1 MKASQSIAQR
11 SIMSVSWNVV
21 ASPANVVIGFVRSV
35 LLARLLPVEVFGVYG
50 WAGSVVAL
58 SAVAANFGLGGA
70 FVHRAPETEDEEQ
83 GAAVHFTLQ
92 LIFSLVW
99 AILLTA
105 GTLIFASGQTRTA
118 LLVLTATSV
127 GTHLVQTPRLI
138 LARRVVHRRLAL
150 VQVINILLSTLAAV
164 GLAWRGVT
172 LWALLSTDLSIFVIN
187 ILFFYVWRP
196 VWRPRLT
203 WAPRAMRYFLR
214 FGSRNFM
221 AIALLRGLDRV
232 DDLWTGA
239 YLGKTSMGF
248 YSRAYTFATYPSRL
262 VAAPI
267 NMVTQ
272 GTYAEL
278 KGDRLRL
285 SRAFFRAN
293 AFLVRSGF
301 LLAGLL
307 ALTAPEFIR
316 LVLSAKWLP
325 MLDAFRLMLVFTLL
339 DPIKLTVGDLF
350 VAVGKPEKVV
360 QARLVQLMVLLA
372 GLFSLGPWLGIA
384 GVALAVDL
392 MVVVGI
398 AILLYQARVYVDFS
412 FTRLFIAPGVAL
424 VIGMVLAR
432 GAMVLPGILGSD
444 WRTGFVKAVV
454 FSAVYGTVVLVL
466 ERQQLF
472 EAFHLFSHHWAQSIG
487 RKAG

>member
-239 YLGKTSMGF
+239 
-248 YSRAYTFATYPSRL
+248 
-262 VAAPI
+262 
-267 NMVTQ
+267 
-272 GTYAEL
+272 
-278 KGDRLRL
+278 
-285 SRAFFRAN
+285 
-293 AFLVRSGF
+293 
-301 LLAGLL
+301 
-307 ALTAPEFIR
+307 
-316 LVLSAKWLP
+316 
-325 MLDAFRLMLVFTLL
+325 
-339 DPIKLTVGDLF
+339 
-350 VAVGKPEKVV
+350 
-360 QARLVQLMVLLA
+360 
-372 GLFSLGPWLGIA
+372 
-384 GVALAVDL
+384 
-392 MVVVGI
+392 
-398 AILLYQARVYVDFS
+398 
-412 FTRLFIAPGVAL
+412 
-424 VIGMVLAR
+424 
-432 GAMVLPGILGSD
+432 
-444 WRTGFVKAVV
+444 
-454 FSAVYGTVVLVL
+454 
-466 ERQQLF
+466 
-472 EAFHLFSHHWAQSIG
+472 
-487 RKAG
+487 